1 MGRMSMGLGGLVLV
15 LGLGMVA
22 CSRPPNQI
30 ERLLPWQTA
39 AFFQPPAEPD
49 GVAEDLMAQYLQ
61 RLRQRG
67 ISETTQGVYLQ
78 AGITRLAVHQGAT
91 PQSAASLTKVATT
104 LAAAE
109 QWGLAHRFPTTVY
122 GTGPVENGVLQGDLV
137 VEGTGN
143 PFFVWEEA
151 IAVGNALN
159 AQGIRQVAGNLVIT
173 GPFYMNYKTQPQQAG
188 ELFRVALTPSQWPQ
202 AAQAEYHKLPPG
214 TPKPQVQWQGSV
226 VVVSDLPAGTVL
238 LRHQSV
244 NLGNILKQMNI
255 YSNNVMAQVLAESV
269 GGATVVAQTA
279 AAAAGVPPEEI
290 QLING
295 SGLGTANR
303 ISPRATVAMLQRLE
317 QNLAAQNAGVADVFP
332 VAGRDRQGT
341 MEDRNFPPGT
351 LIKTGTLNGVSA
363 LAGVLPTRDRGW
375 VWFAIVNNNGPIVE
389 FRAQQDRFLQS
400 LAQAWGT
407 ASLTPP
413 AAGIADEALGDPLRI
428 QTGAALQP

>member
-1 MGRMSMGLGGLVLV
+1 MGRVMMSLGSVVLALGVGL
-15 LGLGMVA
+15 VA
-22 CSRPPNQI
+22 CSRPSDQI
-30 ERLLPWQTA
+30 TQMLAWQA
-39 AFFQPPAEPD
+39 APFFQPPAEPD

-67 ISETTQGVYLQ
+67 ISETTQGIYLQ
-78 AGITRLAVHQGAT
+78 SGLTRLAVHQGTT

-104 LAAAE
+104 LAALE
-109 QWGLAHRFPTTVY
+109 EWGLAHRFATTVY
-122 GTGPVENGVLQGDLV
+122 GTGPVENGVLRGDLV

-159 AQGIRQVAGNLVIT
+159 AQGIRQVTGNLVVV
-173 GPFYMNYKTQPQQAG
+173 GPFYMNYNTQPQGAG
-188 ELFRVALTPSQWPQ
+188 ELFRVALNPAQWPQ
-202 AAQAEYHKLPPG
+202 AAQAEYNKMPPG
-214 TPKPQVQWQGSV
+214 TPKPQVAWQGSV
-226 VVVSDLPAGTVL
+226 VVASDLPPGTML

-255 YSNNVMAQVLAESV
+255 YSNNVMAQVLAESA
-269 GGATVVAQTA
+269 GGAAVVAQTA
-279 AAAAGVPPEEI
+279 AAAAGVPRDEI

-317 QNLAAQNAGVADVFP
+317 QDLAAQGAGIADVFP

-341 MEDRNFPPGT
+341 MQDRNFPPGT

-375 VWFAIVNNNGPIVE
+375 VWFAIVNNNGPTVE
-389 FRAQQDRFLQS
+389 FRAQQDRFLQDLS
-400 LAQAWGT
+400 QAWGT
-407 ASLTPP
+407 APLTAQ